1 MSQSFR
7 RAEVR
12 FEFLAHFSLDDSWKV
27 VIMIHLSVTCVSPVS
42 VTEDMECRQRDLIVR
57 LQELPE
63 LFPVTESPGH
73 EARHQDTEP
82 DHQSLEI
89 FIITF

>member
-1 MSQSFR
+1 
-7 RAEVR
+7 
-12 FEFLAHFSLDDSWKV
+12 
-27 VIMIHLSVTCVSPVS
+27 MIDLSVTCVSPVS

-63 LFPVTESPGH
+63 LFPVTESPRH

-82 DHQSLEI
+82 DRSSVVIIPLSQSNTYLKL
-89 FIITF
+89 TSSLPWWWSRQ

>member
-1 MSQSFR
+1 
-7 RAEVR
+7 
-12 FEFLAHFSLDDSWKV
+12 
-27 VIMIHLSVTCVSPVS
+27 MIHLSLTCVSPVS

-82 DHQSLEI
+82 DRSSVVIIPFSHSNTYLKLTSSLPWWWSRQ
-89 FIITF
+89 

>member
-1 MSQSFR
+1 MID
-7 RAEVR
+7 
-12 FEFLAHFSLDDSWKV
+12 LSL
-27 VIMIHLSVTCVSPVS
+27 TCVSPVS

-73 EARHQDTEP
+73 KARHQDTEP
-82 DHQSLEI
+82 NKVLSSHHSI
-89 FIITF
+89 VTVFY

>member
-1 MSQSFR
+1 
-7 RAEVR
+7 
-12 FEFLAHFSLDDSWKV
+12 
-27 VIMIHLSVTCVSPVS
+27 MIHLSVTCVSPVS

-73 EARHQDTEP
+73 EARYQDTEP
-82 DHQSLEI
+82 DRSSVVIIPLSQSNTYLKL
-89 FIITF
+89 TSSLPWWWSRH